1 MSRQPTPAAWGM
13 SAGALVTRLARVA
26 ETITITSS
34 ITPSTCLGPPA
45 LACGSLARCSAH
57 EARRSEDRA
66 SWPPRGHRGFGHTT
80 VAAESA
86 LLPTDLLIHSYMGW
100 LSARFL
106 SFPA

>member
-57 EARRSEDRA
+57 EARRSKDR
-66 SWPPRGHRGFGHTT
+66 PERELQRQRR
-80 VAAESA
+80 AADRRRQLSA
-86 LLPTDLLIHSYMGW
+86 LYNQIWCDWREIERENT
-100 LSARFL
+100 
-106 SFPA
+106 